1 MKKENDILNN
11 NPDLK
16 QMPFSVPEGYFE
28 SFRIEKQAVSI
39 KTDLWTRV
47 APYAAMAAV
56 FVLLVTVGNFL
67 LEKSTTEYIMTEED
81 YILFSDNAMNTI
93 TYEMVYGDHV
103 AEAELMDEDII
114 NYLIYTGVSAEEIEY
129 YK

>member
-28 SFRIEKQAVSI
+28 SFRIEKQVVSI